1 MWLHPARGEWVEPQP
16 RTAKLIHHLQNDR
29 DAAEQGWPLVLRLE
43 WASESPGRLADSTP
57 GVLTQRAWGGGG
69 QAHVF
74 LACSRVRP
82 LERVLRT
89 TGVDT
94 EEDSL

>member
-29 DAAEQGWPLVLRLE
+29 DTAGQGWPLVLRLE

-69 QAHVF
+69 GGKHMYF
-74 LACSRVRP
+74 
-82 LERVLRT
+82 
-89 TGVDT
+89 
-94 EEDSL
+94 